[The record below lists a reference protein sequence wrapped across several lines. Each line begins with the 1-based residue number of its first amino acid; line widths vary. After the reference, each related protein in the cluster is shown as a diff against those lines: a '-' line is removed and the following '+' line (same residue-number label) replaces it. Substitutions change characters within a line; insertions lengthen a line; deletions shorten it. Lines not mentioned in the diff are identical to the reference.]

1 MLRMTATEVETGG
14 AGQLLQAVQ
23 RKGIVLGAQLA
34 LQDRFEQ
41 LRLAGELRVERPGGK
56 TSRLIKVS
64 RPVLAKPWRFTSGA
78 ALLNSR
84 ARVACFC
91 SGL

>member
-1 MLRMTATEVETGG
+1 MAP
-14 AGQLLQAVQ
+14 AVAPGCPAE
-23 RKGIVLGAQLA
+23 GIVLGAQLA

-56 TSRLIKVS
+56 TSRLHQGVQ
-64 RPVLAKPWRFTSGA
+64 AGAGEAWRFTSGA